1 MARNGSG
8 TMAVVNTFVAG
19 NTITAAGHNQNDVD
33 IAAEITNSVAVDGQ
47 STLTGQ
53 LKSANGTVAA
63 PSITFGSDLDTGFYR
78 AAANAVSL
86 SLGGADYV
94 TIATATVA
102 ILTALA
108 VSNTVTASNA
118 AAGFIGY
125 EAICTEAGAA
135 VGPIIS
141 LYRDSATPAASDVI
155 GSLDYAARDS
165 GNNKD
170 NYARAYVVV
179 TDPTSTSEDAEWRV
193 QVRVAGTL
201 TDRISATA
209 TGTSLTGALT
219 GPTNITAS
227 AALSGATASG
237 AMIGTQAQME
247 TGTATDTL
255 VAVGRQHFN
264 PRHPKAWGVV
274 TWTAGDPTLS
284 LSSGV
289 SSITDNSIGS
299 VSFNW
304 ATAFSSTA
312 YGFNATAGTKS
323 DNSSMEVAID
333 RVGASYTVQ
342 GTTSRA
348 VQTYRYS
355 DGGLD
360 DASTVSVVAFGDF
373 A

>member
-63 PSITFGSDLDTGFYR
+63 PSITFGSDLDSGFYR

-94 TIATATVA
+94 TFATATVA
-102 ILTALA
+102 VLTSLA

-118 AAGFIGY
+118 SAGFIGY

-135 VGPIIS
+135 AGPIIS

-155 GSLDYAARDS
+155 GSIDYAARDS

-227 AALSGATASG
+227 AALSGATAAG
-237 AMIGTQAQME
+237 AMVGSPAQNE
-247 TGTATDTL
+247 TGTATDLL
-255 VAVGRQHFN
+255 VAIGRQHFN
-264 PRHPKAWGVV
+264 PRHAKAQAKV
-274 TWTAGDPTLS
+274 TVTTGAPDAPIGT
-284 LSSGV
+284 GV
-289 SSITDNSIGS
+289 SSFTDNAIGDFSI
-299 VSFNW
+299 NW
-304 ATAFSSTA
+304 STAFSTANYSTLA
-312 YGFNATAGTKS
+312 SVGSNAASNSMTFTLDRTGSSTTSPGTTAQAIQTFRIS
-323 DNSSMEVAID
+323 DNA
-333 RVGASYTVQ
+333 
-342 GTTSRA
+342 
-348 VQTYRYS
+348 
-355 DGGLD
+355 LD
-360 DASTVSVVAFGDF
+360 DPSAVYLAAFGDF